1 MEIDG
6 DGRHPLHRS
15 GVAHFRRGEIAQAIE
30 SIERA
35 LAQGADPAVCHRDLC
50 ETRRGQGRPDAAL
63 GHGCRAAELA
73 PALQATESLSRR
85 AEFFAA

>member
-1 MEIDG
+1 MEIDE
-6 DGRHPLHRS
+6 DARHPLHRS

-50 ETRRGQGRPDAAL
+50 EMCRLQGQLDQAL
-63 GHGCRAAELA
+63 SHG
-73 PALQATESLSRR
+73 
-85 AEFFAA
+85 